1 MRKKTKNTNVS
12 KVTIILSLSIMGI
25 IFIYTIINSNYFYS
39 KNINISGNKN
49 ISNEEIIDF
58 LNIKKDKNIFMYS
71 ISSMEEKL
79 LSNNYIKDVK
89 IERKIPDTI
98 NIKLQERDIFA
109 ILSNGKFNYLVDEEG
124 EIIEKIDEIKKD
136 SHNILVIQADYDII
150 EDKLVYE
157 NLENDK
163 NIPYLIKC
171 IKNENLAKQIKTIKL
186 DTNQINMITKDD
198 LEIILTNNNIGYNL
212 SMISAVLVDIQSD
225 NKKGG
230 YLDLTNGYALY
241 KP

>member
-198 LEIILTNNNIGYNL
+198 LEIILNNNNIGYNL

>member
-79 LSNNYIKDVK
+79 LNNNYIKDVK

>member
-1 MRKKTKNTNVS
+1 MRKTKNTNVS

-89 IERKIPDTI
+89 IERKIP
-98 NIKLQERDIFA
+98 R
-109 ILSNGKFNYLVDEEG
+109 
-124 EIIEKIDEIKKD
+124 
-136 SHNILVIQADYDII
+136 IQ
-150 EDKLVYE
+150 
-157 NLENDK
+157 
-163 NIPYLIKC
+163 
-171 IKNENLAKQIKTIKL
+171 
-186 DTNQINMITKDD
+186 
-198 LEIILTNNNIGYNL
+198 
-212 SMISAVLVDIQSD
+212 
-225 NKKGG
+225 
-230 YLDLTNGYALY
+230 
-241 KP
+241 

>member
-79 LSNNYIKDVK
+79 LNNNYIKDVK

-109 ILSNGKFNYLVDEEG
+109 ILSNGKVNYLVDEEG

-136 SHNILVIQADYDII
+136 SYNILVIQADYDII

>member
-1 MRKKTKNTNVS
+1 M
-12 KVTIILSLSIMGI
+12 
-25 IFIYTIINSNYFYS
+25 
-39 KNINISGNKN
+39 
-49 ISNEEIIDF
+49 
-58 LNIKKDKNIFMYS
+58 
-71 ISSMEEKL
+71 
-79 LSNNYIKDVK
+79 
-89 IERKIPDTI
+89 
-98 NIKLQERDIFA
+98 
-109 ILSNGKFNYLVDEEG
+109 
-124 EIIEKIDEIKKD
+124 
-136 SHNILVIQADYDII
+136 VIQADYDII